1 MPSSASLRR
10 ARAYQIAPP
19 IVFSTELPFPYPA
32 FLHKRPDAATRQR
45 VLGEFPGCPSDAG
58 PFSSKILAKRAEY
71 KYNEAVTQAATG
83 YAKGRVEAQR
93 RRPSPKCTD
102 LSGKLASS
110 GLLKRPSRW
119 QQAWP
124 CAYSTMNK
132 PQARQDVPDG
142 HDSSAPDQQAGESGS
157 FPPTD
162 HMNGVHESKPKS
174 LLETG
179 RWRNV
184 SKAYREDSQATH
196 RNRAGPSLVP
206 ADPRVEATLPE
217 QLELVKEIRE
227 AESKL
232 EKARSKLRR
241 SLDRASERS
250 KAMIARSTTQTSLS
264 TTSEKS
270 EKSERVSALITLT
283 KDDYLNLVDLYF
295 YTHKNRFEPDSPDSS
310 PTPLV
315 IDDYSFELSRNFDR
329 PDNEEILEADDED
342 ERILKDV
349 EEKLKSRQLHEI
361 AVMQDFVDY
370 LLNDSSNIGTL
381 FGLYKRLPNPGVAY
395 LPKGAIRLFLQRM
408 ATPRL
413 KSERSMLR
421 YLSLIDDMQR
431 ARLPI
436 TQGEWSSA
444 IYLAGRSFVRV
455 TDAEVASSFRIW
467 TEMEDEAGVRA
478 SHVTFNIL
486 FDIAVRAGKF
496 VLAETVLREMHSRG
510 LHLNRLG
517 RVSLIYYHG
526 LRGDG
531 DGVRQT
537 YRDFVEAGEIVDTLV
552 LNCVMASLIHAQ
564 EPVAAEQVYER
575 MKQLQQ
581 RLVKGKREDGK
592 EVLFAKHPP
601 PGPTQ
606 LNKEMA
612 SNSLGRVLVNAPR
625 LKSVFPDH
633 HNQLQGG
640 MPLTPDTVTFRNL
653 IFHHSTTSGDLDRL
667 TVLLRDMR
675 EQFGLPITPLIYRH
689 LFRGFANHGGKFGL
703 DMKWSNKRLESV
715 WSACLGAIKGERGHE
730 WSLKDSPLVV
740 DIGIPSMKEV
750 ESMIDTHLN
759 AMRSPV
765 DTSRPE
771 QTPWESF
778 VRDMTTTPEEQQR
791 RTSVVASIGPFA
803 SPFFSANTNELDEQ
817 GEEIDP
823 HGGYAVPAPDATVRS
838 ESKPSSDISVVRP
851 NKWLVIWL
859 IRAYAHCTGSRTKLE
874 EIWGTVRRIWKPADH
889 KERDHAVRVLRRALR
904 QCDEKAAGLR

>member
-1 MPSSASLRR
+1 MPSSASLGLS
-10 ARAYQIAPP
+10 RAYPIASP
-19 IVFSTELPFPYPA
+19 IVFRTELPFLYPT
-32 FLHKRPDAATRQR
+32 FLHKTPDAATRPR
-45 VLGEFPGCPSDAG
+45 SLRKCSGDPGDVG
-58 PFSSKILAKRAEY
+58 LLFSKASAKRA
-71 KYNEAVTQAATG
+71 ALTQAATCDANG
-83 YAKGRVEAQR
+83 TVEARR
-93 RRPSPKCTD
+93 RRPSPKCSD
-102 LSGKLASS
+102 LSMNLATS

-119 QQAWP
+119 QQTWA
-124 CAYSTMNK
+124 CTYSTINK
-132 PQARQDVPDG
+132 PQARQDLSDR
-142 HDSSAPDQQAGESGS
+142 HDNSALVQHADENVS
-157 FPPTD
+157 FPATD
-162 HMNGVHESKPKS
+162 RKDGVHESKPES
-174 LLETG
+174 FLETR
-179 RWRNV
+179 RWRNGA
-184 SKAYREDSQATH
+184 KEYRVDSLAPH
-196 RNRAGPSLVP
+196 RNSAGKILVP
-206 ADPRVEATLPE
+206 GDTSVQATLPE
-217 QLELVKEIRE
+217 QLELVREIRE
-227 AESKL
+227 AEDKL
-232 EKARSKLRR
+232 EKARLKLRA
-241 SLDRASERS
+241 SMARASEKS
-250 KAMIARSTTQTSLS
+250 KAVIARNMTKTSIH
-264 TTSEKS
+264 TTSGKTEKT
-270 EKSERVSALITLT
+270 SAPIVLT

-295 YTHKNRFEPDSPDSS
+295 YTHKNRFEPDSPDFS

-315 IDDYSFELSRNFDR
+315 IDDYSFELSRNFDL
-329 PDNEEILEADDED
+329 PDSGEMLEAEDED
-342 ERILKDV
+342 ERVLKDV

-361 AVMQDFVDY
+361 AVMQNFVDY
-370 LLNDSSNIGTL
+370 LLNDSSSNGTL
-381 FGLYKRLPNPGVAY
+381 FGLYKRLPEPGVAY

-408 ATPRL
+408 ATPRG

-444 IYLAGRSFVRV
+444 IYLAGRSFGRV

-467 TEMEDEAGVRA
+467 NEMEHEAGVRA

-575 MKQLQQ
+575 MKQLQE
-581 RLVKGKREDGK
+581 RLVIGKREDGK
-592 EVLFAKHPP
+592 EILFAKHPP

-612 SNSLGRVLVNAPR
+612 SNSLGRILVNAPR

-640 MPLTPDTVTFRNL
+640 MPLTPDTVTYRNL
-653 IFHHSTTSGDLDRL
+653 IFHHATTSGDLDRL
-667 TVLLRDMR
+667 TVLLHDMR
-675 EQFGLPITPLIYRH
+675 EQFGLPMTPLIYRH
-689 LFRGFANHGGKFGL
+689 LFRGFANHGGKLGS
-703 DMKWSNKRLESV
+703 DVKWSNRRLESV
-715 WSACLGAIKGERGHE
+715 WSACLGAIKGEKGHE
-730 WSLKDSPLVV
+730 WSLKESPMVE

-750 ESMIDTHLN
+750 ESMSEAHMN
-759 AMRSPV
+759 AMRSPAN
-765 DTSRPE
+765 TSRPE
-771 QTPWESF
+771 QTPWETF

-791 RTSVVASIGPFA
+791 RASVVASVGPFA
-803 SPFFSANTNELDEQ
+803 SPFFSANTNEVDEQ

-823 HGGYAVPAPDATVRS
+823 HGGYAASAADATVRS
-838 ESKPSSDISVVRP
+838 ESKPSSDVSVVRP

-874 EIWGTVRRIWKPADH
+874 EIWGTMRRIWKPADY